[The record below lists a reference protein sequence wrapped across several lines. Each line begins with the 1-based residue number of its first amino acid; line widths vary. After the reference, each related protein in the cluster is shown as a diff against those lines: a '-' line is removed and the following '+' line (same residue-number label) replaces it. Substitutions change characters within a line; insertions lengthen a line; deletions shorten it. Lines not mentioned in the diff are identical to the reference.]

1 MEEEGEGTGVESVS
15 DDNSGAVVNGD
26 VALEHLQK
34 VNQADNKNNNT
45 NTLPSVRS
53 SVSLLL
59 QQ

>member
-1 MEEEGEGTGVESVS
+1 MEEEGEDTGVESVS

>member
-1 MEEEGEGTGVESVS
+1 MEEEGEDTGMESVS